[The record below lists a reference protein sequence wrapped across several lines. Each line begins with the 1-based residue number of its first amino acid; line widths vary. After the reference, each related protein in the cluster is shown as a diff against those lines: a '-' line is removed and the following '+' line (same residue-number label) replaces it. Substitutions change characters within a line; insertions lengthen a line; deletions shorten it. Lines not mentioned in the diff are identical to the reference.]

1 MTIKVVAR
9 DHGEARMTTFIKTV
23 KAPESPPRESAYAAL
38 NGVSV
43 DWLRR
48 VFRMSSRTVERKLTG
63 LRTIAVT
70 GKGVPLYDLAEA
82 AQRLVKPK
90 MDLNEYLSDIT
101 VDDLPDKLKE
111 AFWNAKLKEQRYLKN
126 AGELWRT
133 EAVIQLFG
141 STLKDVKERM
151 RLIPELGEKSL
162 GLTPDQAEGL
172 RKIVSRV
179 QEEVWL
185 QIQNLEPKTPSSVA
199 EMNKIY
205 GAEEDADYE
214 SPTAVRGDDGFE
226 Y

>member
-1 MTIKVVAR
+1 MN
-9 DHGEARMTTFIKTV
+9 TFIKTV
-23 KAPESPPRESAYAAL
+23 KVPEAPSRDSVYAVL
-38 NGVSV
+38 NGVPV

-48 VFRMSSRTVERKLTG
+48 AFHMSARTVERKIKG
-63 LRTIAVT
+63 LKTVGVT
-70 GKGVPLYDLAEA
+70 AKGVPLYDLGEA

-90 MDLNEYLSDIT
+90 MDLSEYLEDIT

-141 STLKDVKERM
+141 STLKDTKERM

-162 GLTPDQAEGL
+162 GLTPEQADGL

-179 QEEVWL
+179 QEEIWNE
-185 QIQNLEPKTPSSVA
+185 IQNLESKTPSSVA
-199 EMNKIY
+199 ELNKTY
-205 GAEEDADYE
+205 GAEDDADYD
-214 SPTAVRGDDGFE
+214 SPTAIRADDGFE